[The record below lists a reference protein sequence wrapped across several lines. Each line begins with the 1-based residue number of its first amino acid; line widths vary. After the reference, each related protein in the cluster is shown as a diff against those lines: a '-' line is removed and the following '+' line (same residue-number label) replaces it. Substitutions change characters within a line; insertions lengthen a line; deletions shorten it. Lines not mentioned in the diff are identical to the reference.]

1 MRNIDCLAG
10 SDLLPAEL
18 CSDQRF
24 STLQIVSPMQVPPQR
39 HIPLQLL
46 HEWCKLRPF
55 KGESDFTFFVNHSTI
70 ITYLSPVN

>member
-10 SDLLPAEL
+10 SDLLLAVL

-24 STLQIVSPMQVPPQR
+24 STLQIVSPMQVPPQP

-46 HEWCKLRPF
+46 H
-55 KGESDFTFFVNHSTI
+55 D
-70 ITYLSPVN
+70 